1 MPDYAFREVTMAK
14 LKLPKR
20 FAGSKVP
27 KGWRLSVNQL
37 ASRLDSPLWR
47 EIVAEALVAAASAL
61 IGGRYVR
68 ETASQAGREVAA
80 DTETALG
87 YSNDGASA
95 RKAEIAAEM
104 KAKKGKQHKRKGVD
118 ERKERRVHRTQ

>member
-27 KGWRLSVNQL
+27 KGWRRSANQL
-37 ASRLDSPLWR
+37 ARRLDSPLWR

-68 ETASQAGREVAA
+68 ETASQAGQEVAA
-80 DTETALG
+80 GTETALG

-95 RKAEIAAEM
+95 RKAEKE
-104 KAKKGKQHKRKGVD
+104 KKDKQPKRKSVD
-118 ERKERRVHRTQ
+118 ERKERLVHRTQ

>member
-1 MPDYAFREVTMAK
+1 MPYYAFREVTMAK

-27 KGWRLSVNQL
+27 KGWRRSANQL
-37 ASRLDSPLWR
+37 ARRLDSPLWR
-47 EIVAEALVAAASAL
+47 EIVAETLVAAASAL

-68 ETASQAGREVAA
+68 ETTSQASREVA

-95 RKAEIAAEM
+95 RKAEKE
-104 KAKKGKQHKRKGVD
+104 KKDKQRKRKGVD
-118 ERKERRVHRTQ
+118 ERKERLVHRTQ